1 MPCLLFHPSTKCQG
15 GEYPTTTRRLP
26 DKQHLLK
33 SGNDITIMMTTSVGD
48 KDKDMAGKYSTLM
61 GTRRATI
68 ALFTVFFLL
77 VLVVMVIGLNH
88 VAGIICGNLAV
99 GMLYIVMTRRWW
111 RIRNFIILFF
121 AAVVG
126 IIVLS
131 ALYVEVIWRIAVA
144 IGGTGVTENTAFRI
158 FDFIINNL
166 ILLAG
171 PSGMLVGLIGA
182 ATLGI
187 IRLST
192 PRKKKTATGT

>member
-1 MPCLLFHPSTKCQG
+1 MP
-15 GEYPTTTRRLP
+15 
-26 DKQHLLK
+26 
-33 SGNDITIMMTTSVGD
+33 
-48 KDKDMAGKYSTLM
+48 GKYSTLM

-77 VLVVMVIGLNH
+77 VLVILVIGLNH

-121 AAVVG
+121 TAMVG
-126 IIVLS
+126 IIALS
-131 ALYVEVIWRIAVA
+131 GLYVEVIWRIAVA
-144 IGGTGVTENTAFRI
+144 IGGTGVAENTAFRI
-158 FDFIINNL
+158 LDFIITNL

-171 PSGMLVGLIGA
+171 PSGMLVGLVGA
-182 ATLGI
+182 TALGI

-192 PRKKKTATGT
+192 LRKKKTAQST